1 MLEKVISIDNVG
13 VIRSGVQR
21 PITLEKV
28 TLIYADNARGKS
40 TLAALLS
47 ACASANVPELTKRKT
62 IGSQSSQ
69 NVLLRFKAPAGDFN
83 VQFNSNVWVGQKPNL
98 HVFNQ
103 EFVERNVYA
112 STGVTADQRASLLEL
127 ALGDAAVTTQAEYA
141 KQSELQRAK
150 ASEVR
155 EAEGALTGYRGDLTL
170 DRFIALPE
178 EPNVDVAIQALDK
191 QIADAQGIAAILAKP
206 DFKKL
211 TVPTFDL
218 VQFKSIVGREFE
230 QVQDGAEELVRKH
243 LDTHHG
249 AATERWVA
257 SGLHH
262 KSEPDCPFCGQK
274 TEGLALI
281 QAYKT
286 YFNQAYKDHLA
297 SIDSLPG
304 LVSQGVSSAF
314 LSGWAGIQAFNEG
327 AASSWNDVIEFT
339 LPTVDIAAAGDVIQ
353 EAQKLL
359 VGMAEHKKAFPLEA
373 IKSSLV
379 VEIEDKLTSSMA
391 KVATFNAE
399 IDAINQKILA
409 HKKTLVA
416 ADLQALIAKRTTLR
430 LQLVRHR
437 PEVIGMVA
445 AVVTAR
451 NEYKTAERA
460 KNDAK
465 TNLDDLMTNL
475 LTTFRASINYW
486 LARFGAPFNIEKLTT
501 SYAGGDPR
509 GHYVI
514 NVRGAKVNV
523 GPGAAGE
530 LSFLTA
536 LSEGD
541 KRTLA
546 FAFFLARLFADP
558 NRAHASVVLDDVF
571 TSLDHHRRHN
581 TVEAAVK
588 MVEECA
594 QVIVLGH
601 DAHFLRELRR
611 RVRRKNVGMTQE
623 LCLHRDANNYSVLSN
638 FDLDEF
644 CASDYYKNY
653 VLTETFL
660 AGGVRQE
667 KLLDVAKALRPL
679 VEGHL
684 HKSFPGRFKDGQ
696 TVGQMLDIVKNA
708 TSPNPLVALQPLHPA
723 LCDFNEFAAAYHH
736 DTSGGHPRADIN
748 DAELRQYAQAAL
760 SFIQSRKLW

>member
-1 MLEKVISIDNVG
+1 MLEKVISIDNIG
-13 VIRSGVQR
+13 VIKSGVQR

-40 TLAALLS
+40 TLAALLNAS
-47 ACASANVPELTKRKT
+47 ASANVLELTKRKT
-62 IGSQSSQ
+62 IGTHNDQK
-69 NVLLRFKAPAGDFN
+69 VLLRFKAPTGDFN
-83 VQFNSNVWVGQKPNL
+83 AQFNGNAWAGQKPNL

-112 STGVTADQRASLLEL
+112 SSGVTPDQRASLLEL
-127 ALGDAAVTTQAEYA
+127 ALGDAAVTAQTEFS
-141 KQSELQRAK
+141 KQSELQRTK

-155 EAEGALTGYRGDLTL
+155 EAEGALTGYRSDLTV
-170 DRFIALPE
+170 DRFIALQE
-178 EPNVDVAIQALDK
+178 SPNADAEIQALDK
-191 QIADAQGIAAILAKP
+191 QIADALNIAATMAKP

-211 TVPTFDL
+211 TAPAFDL
-218 VQFKSIVGREFE
+218 AQFKSIAESEFE
-230 QVQDGAEELVRKH
+230 QVQNGADELVKKH
-243 LDTHHG
+243 LDTHLG

-257 SGLHH
+257 TGLHH
-262 KSEPDCPFCGQK
+262 KPEPDCPFCGQK

-297 SIDSLPG
+297 SIESLHG
-304 LVSQGVSSAF
+304 LVTQGVSAASI
-314 LSGWAGIQAFNEG
+314 SSWAGIQAFNEG
-327 AASSWNDVIEFT
+327 AASSWNGVIDFT
-339 LPTVDIAAAGDVIQ
+339 LPTIDIAAAENVIQ
-353 EAQKLL
+353 KAQQSL
-359 VGMAEHKKAFPLEA
+359 VRTAEHKKAFPLEA
-373 IKSSLV
+373 IKNSLV
-379 VEIEDKLTSSMA
+379 AEIEANLTSVITM
-391 KVATFNAE
+391 VTTFNAK
-399 IDAINQKILA
+399 IDAINEKICA
-409 HKKTLVA
+409 HKKTLA
-416 ADLQALIAKRTTLR
+416 TTDLQTLTATQTTLK
-430 LQLVRHR
+430 LQKVRHG
-437 PEVIGMVA
+437 PEVKAMVD
-445 AVVTAR
+445 AVTTAR
-451 NEYKTAERA
+451 NEYKNAEKA

-465 TNLDDLMTNL
+465 TNLDNLMATL
-475 LTTFRASINYW
+475 LTTFQTAINYW
-486 LARFGAPFNIEKLTT
+486 LGCFGAPFYIEKLTT

-530 LSFLTA
+530 LSFLAA

-546 FAFFLARLFADP
+546 FAFFLAKLFADP

-581 TVEAAVK
+581 TAKAVVK

-601 DAHFLRELRR
+601 DAHFLRELRK
-611 RVRRKNVGMTQE
+611 RVRQKNIAETLE
-623 LCLHRDANNYSVLSN
+623 LCLHRDIDNYSLLTN
-638 FDLDEF
+638 FELDEF

-653 VLTETFL
+653 VLTEKFL
-660 AGGVRQE
+660 AGGVPQE

-679 VEGHL
+679 VEGHM
-684 HKSFPGRFKDGQ
+684 HKSFPKRFKDGQ
-696 TVGQMLDIVKNA
+696 TVGQMLDIVRNA
-708 TSPNPLVALQPLHPA
+708 TSPNPLVALQPLHAA
-723 LCDFNEFAAAYHH
+723 LCDFNDFAAAYHH

-748 DAELRQYAQAAL
+748 DAELRQYALAAL
-760 SFIQSRKLW
+760 NFIQSRKL